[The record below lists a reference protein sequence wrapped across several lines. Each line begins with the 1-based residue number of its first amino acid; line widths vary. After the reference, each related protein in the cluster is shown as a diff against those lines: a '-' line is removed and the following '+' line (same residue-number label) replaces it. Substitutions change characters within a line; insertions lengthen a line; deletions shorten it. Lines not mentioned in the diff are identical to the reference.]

1 MSIQNVNNTVNTTFT
16 ALGNPGKTTPPKNTE
31 IGNTRTKEDDK
42 PAKEMTPGKIKSDE
56 KIEDKTRNTNKELGK
71 DAFLNLLVTQLKYQ
85 DPLNPMED
93 KEFIGQMAN
102 FSSLEQMKNLNA
114 SFEKMTKSFTESQT
128 NMFEAIKMFNNNY
141 VQAHKDLMAKV
152 EELSKSLKELKKS

>member
-1 MSIQNVNNTVNTTFT
+1 MSISKVNNTSPSMA
-16 ALGNPGKTTPPKNTE
+16 ALSAAGKNNIVPEKEKKDQKTTE
-31 IGNTRTKEDDK
+31 SEL
-42 PAKEMTPGKIKSDE
+42 TPGKIKS
-56 KIEDKTRNTNKELGK
+56 EDKPEAKKRNVDKELGK
-71 DAFLNLLVTQLKYQ
+71 DDFLNLLITQLKYQ

-128 NMFEAIKMFNNNY
+128 NMFDAIKLFNNNY
-141 VQAHKDLMAKV
+141 VQAHKDVMAKI
-152 EELSKSLKELKKS
+152 EELSKALQELKKS